1 MGRCRERS
9 FCCGAGGARMWL
21 EEPLGTR
28 INLERT
34 DEALA
39 TGADVVST
47 ACPYCLIM
55 LDDAVSQR
63 GRDEDVKVLD
73 VAQLLERSLEAAA
86 EAEALPVRAPTVR
99 ALSLVRRRSVR
110 RHRPGLGRDRCCCR
124 CDHASGSPR

>member
-21 EEPLGTR
+21 EEREGKR

-55 LDDAVSQR
+55 LDDAVKER
-63 GRDEDVKVLD
+63 GRDEEVKVLD
-73 VAQLLERSLEAAA
+73 VAQVLERSMEPA
-86 EAEALPVRAPTVR
+86 R
-99 ALSLVRRRSVR
+99 
-110 RHRPGLGRDRCCCR
+110 
-124 CDHASGSPR
+124 GS